1 MGLAVI
7 PTVSLVMWA
16 PEHMEVIGAAE
27 KWAIESGLPLPATLR
42 VRVQRVRE
50 KYDAGSK

>member
-27 KWAIESGLPLPATLR
+27 KWAKESGLPLPATLR